1 LSGEGEAEAEANVR
15 QAVPFFMVTDMEASL
30 RFYVDGLRFE
40 ITHRWIGDGG
50 KLRWCMMRTGAA
62 SLMLQEYAPDGHGG
76 SKPEGKLGLG
86 VSICFVCKDA
96 LAIYRDAKARGVAV
110 QTPFVG
116 NAMWVTSLSDPDGYR
131 IDFESSTD
139 VPEET
144 VYSE

>member
-1 LSGEGEAEAEANVR
+1 MSGEGEPEGNVR
-15 QAVPFFMVTDMEASL
+15 QAVPFFMVSDMEAAL

-40 ITHRWIGDGG
+40 ITHRWVGDDG
-50 KLRWCMMRTGAA
+50 KIRWCMMRSGAA
-62 SLMLQEYAPDGHGG
+62 SLMLQEYAKDGRGG
-76 SKPEGKLGLG
+76 ARPEGKLGLG
-86 VSICFVCKDA
+86 VSICFVCHDA
-96 LAIYRDAKARGVAV
+96 LAIYRDARARGVAV

-116 NAMWVTSLSDPDGYR
+116 NAMWVTSFSDPDGYR

>member
-1 LSGEGEAEAEANVR
+1 MTGLTEIFALENTFCATDPHGTCGWHTAVFTDATKLAKGDDVR
-15 QAVPFFMVTDMEASL
+15 LA
-30 RFYVDGLRFE
+30 
-40 ITHRWIGDGG
+40 
-50 KLRWCMMRTGAA
+50 
-62 SLMLQEYAPDGHGG
+62 
-76 SKPEGKLGLG
+76 G
-86 VSICFVCKDA
+86 VSVGRVTRVA
-96 LAIYRDAKARGVAV
+96 LDRDAKARGVPV

>member
-1 LSGEGEAEAEANVR
+1 MSTNAAVTPNVK

-40 ITHRWIGDGG
+40 ITHRWVGEDG

-62 SLMLQEYAPDGHGG
+62 SLMLQEYAADGHGG
-76 SKPEGKLGLG
+76 RKPEGKLGLG
-86 VSICFVCKDA
+86 VSICFVCQDA
-96 LAIYRDAKARGVAV
+96 LAIYREARARGVAV

>member
-1 LSGEGEAEAEANVR
+1 LSGAGEAEAEANVR
-15 QAVPFFMVTDMEASL
+15 QAVPSSWSPTWRPRSAS
-30 RFYVDGLRFE
+30 
-40 ITHRWIGDGG
+40 TWTA
-50 KLRWCMMRTGAA
+50 W
-62 SLMLQEYAPDGHGG
+62 G

-96 LAIYRDAKARGVAV
+96 LAIYSDAKARGVAV

-139 VPEET
+139 VSEEA